1 MIPLV
6 ARQRFVAIV
15 PTDREHLI
23 ENGLIIKRIFLFFP
37 YVGKVIQGNPRGR
50 LFCPANCDTVIREH
64 YWFWQR
70 NTEHSVKSTSRLVRE
85 YLTSVGHGCTMLL
98 NLNPDTRGLV
108 PETDLCAY
116 RELGNA
122 IALLYQYPVGRYCS
136 PEMQIGEEKIWKFRE
151 LKSLNGSVVL
161 MEDIEKSGQ
170 TVMEYELKLETEDGW
185 IKTPE
190 PGSTIGHKRIH
201 PFPIALANKK
211 VTAISLNITRL
222 VTKQKSITLREVSVY
237 DWNEAA
243 RQNLI

>member
-1 MIPLV
+1 M
-6 ARQRFVAIV
+6 
-15 PTDREHLI
+15 
-23 ENGLIIKRIFLFFP
+23 
-37 YVGKVIQGNPRGR
+37 IQGNPRGQ

-136 PEMQIGEEKIWKFRE
+136 PEMQIGEEKIWKFSE

-222 VTKQKSITLREVSVY
+222 VTKQKYITLREVSVY

>member
-1 MIPLV
+1 M
-6 ARQRFVAIV
+6 
-15 PTDREHLI
+15 
-23 ENGLIIKRIFLFFP
+23 
-37 YVGKVIQGNPRGR
+37 IQGNPRGQ

-190 PGSTIGHKRIH
+190 RGSTIGHKRIH

>member
-1 MIPLV
+1 M
-6 ARQRFVAIV
+6 
-15 PTDREHLI
+15 
-23 ENGLIIKRIFLFFP
+23 
-37 YVGKVIQGNPRGR
+37 IQGNPRGQ

-70 NTEHSVKSTSRLVRE
+70 NTEHSVKSTPRLVRE

-108 PETDLCAY
+108 PEADLSAY

-185 IKTPE
+185 IKTLE

>member
-1 MIPLV
+1 M
-6 ARQRFVAIV
+6 
-15 PTDREHLI
+15 
-23 ENGLIIKRIFLFFP
+23 
-37 YVGKVIQGNPRGR
+37 IQGNPRGR

-211 VTAISLNITRL
+211 VTAISLNVTRL

>member
-1 MIPLV
+1 MHGS
-6 ARQRFVAIV
+6 QRTFDQKRA
-15 PTDREHLI
+15 HLK
-23 ENGLIIKRIFLFFP
+23 EIFLFCFA
-37 YVGKVIQGNPRGR
+37 GKVIQGNPWGQ
-50 LFCPANCDTVIREH
+50 LFCPANCDTVIRQH
-64 YWFWQR
+64 YWFWQP
-70 NTEHSVKSTSRLVRE
+70 NTECSVKSTQRLVRE

-108 PETDLCAY
+108 PEIDLSVY
-116 RELGNA
+116 QELGKA
-122 IALLYQYPVGRYCS
+122 IALLYQYPVSKCCS
-136 PEMQIGEEKIWKFRE
+136 PEMHVGEEKIWKFRE
-151 LKSLNGSVVL
+151 LKSLNGSVIL

-170 TVMEYELKLETEDGW
+170 IVMEYELKLETEDGW

-201 PFPIALANKK
+201 PFPKALANKK